1 MPGGSG
7 AGWYATLR
15 RKSRRV
21 RATLRPSP
29 SQATLRPAPSQVS
42 LSSAVGQAMW
52 QWGGWGQGRGQTRP
66 PADRSQVTGQGHR
79 RSVAL
84 GGLRRSRSEMDFSLL
99 QQLKDEISEVAMDME
114 AVETGEDGKADQ
126 KKKQLSIGR
135 KKFNMDPKKGIEYL
149 KQHEL
154 LQDTAEDIAEFLH
167 KGEGLNKRAIGDYL
181 GERADFNQAVL
192 AAFVNLHDFSDL
204 ILVQALR
211 QFLWSFR
218 LPGESQKIDRMMECF
233 AKRYCELNPDI
244 FTSADTC
251 YTLSFA
257 IIMLNTS
264 LHNPSVKDKFT
275 VDQFINM
282 VRGIDQGGNLP
293 RELLVSLY
301 DSIKSEPFMIPE
313 DDGNDL
319 MHTFFNPDKEGWL
332 SKQGGRVK
340 SWKRRW
346 FILNDNCLYYFE
358 YTTDKEPRGIIPLEN
373 IQVRVVDDRSKPNCF
388 ELYASGTDYIKACKT
403 DNDGKVVEGKHT
415 AYRMSAATQ
424 EEMNEWIKT
433 IQQSISLNPF
443 YDMLAARK
451 RKAQKPPPR

>member
-1 MPGGSG
+1 MKEVKSRTTWYVCPELGSEQEG
-7 AGWYATLR
+7 QQEGQQEQEQERQEQDAETDLTAEEQQLLLDIRR
-15 RKSRRV
+15 RK
-21 RATLRPSP
+21 A
-29 SQATLRPAPSQVS
+29 
-42 LSSAVGQAMW
+42 
-52 QWGGWGQGRGQTRP
+52 
-66 PADRSQVTGQGHR
+66 
-79 RSVAL
+79 
-84 GGLRRSRSEMDFSLL
+84 ELL
-99 QQLKDEISEVAMDME
+99 QEIQQLKDEISEVAMDME
-114 AVETGEDGKADQ
+114 SVESGEDGKNDQ

-135 KKFNMDPKKGIEYL
+135 KKFNMDPKKGIEFL
-149 KQHEL
+149 CEHEL
-154 LQDTAEDIAEFLH
+154 LKNTAEDIAEFLH

-181 GERADFNQAVL
+181 GERADFNIAVL
-192 AAFVNLHDFSDL
+192 TAFVNLHDFSDL

-251 YTLSFA
+251 YILSYA
-257 IIMLNTS
+257 IIMMNTS
-264 LHNPSVKDKFT
+264 LHNPSVKDKPS
-275 VDQFINM
+275 VEQFISM
-282 VRGIDQGGNLP
+282 VRGIDDGGNLP

-301 DSIKSEPFMIPE
+301 ESIKSEPFMIPE

-332 SKQGGRVK
+332 WKQGGRYK

-373 IQVRVVDDRSKPNCF
+373 IQVREVEDRSKASCF

-424 EEMNEWIKT
+424 EEMNEWIKA

-451 RKAQKPPPR
+451 RKAQKPPAR